1 MGIDTTDTEN
11 PFWYV
16 IGVVTHID
24 TDNEESC
31 AHGLAIGTKIVPYL
45 DWILDKMD
53 NWNNSYKEYYFKS
66 VLIKK
71 KRFRKCF
78 VPFSPNFLLQM
89 VPANYHILVRLILIY
104 FIGQNVFWNVK
115 SVDAVMTSWEFS
127 FFIILLFGDHVGH
140 NKTHRDTT

>member
-53 NWNNSYKEYYFKS
+53 N
-66 VLIKK
+66 
-71 KRFRKCF
+71 
-78 VPFSPNFLLQM
+78 
-89 VPANYHILVRLILIY
+89 
-104 FIGQNVFWNVK
+104 
-115 SVDAVMTSWEFS
+115 
-127 FFIILLFGDHVGH
+127 
-140 NKTHRDTT
+140 